1 MQFRTRAIHVGQEA
15 DPSSGAV
22 VPPIHLASTF
32 VLPTANGD
40 AQYDYARTGSPT
52 RHAFEAV
59 MASLDGGA
67 RGLAFASGMAA
78 THCVTML
85 LKPGDHLVTGTDVY
99 GGSWRLFNN
108 VLAERGILVT
118 AVDTTDLAAVED
130 AMRAETRMLWI
141 EPTGN
146 PLLSVTDVAG
156 CAALAQKAGV
166 LLVADN
172 TLATPVLCRPLEM
185 GADIVMHSATKYIG
199 GHSDL
204 LGGLLVARD
213 PEVGEQLHWM
223 QNATG
228 AVMGPLESFLCCRGV
243 KTLELRVHAQSAT
256 ALRLASWLHHQPSVK
271 RVYYPGLADDPGHA
285 VAAKQ
290 YHGGFGAMVSFEI
303 DSDVKGAQR
312 FVESTRLF
320 QLAVSLGA
328 VESLIEVPAVMSH
341 GAYAPEARRA
351 VGITDGLIRLS
362 VGLEEVGD
370 LEEDLSQAMNSLSA
384 S

>member
-1 MQFRTRAIHVGQEA
+1 MQFRTRAIHIGQEA

-32 VLPTANGD
+32 VLPAAEGPAD
-40 AQYDYARTGSPT
+40 YDYARTGSPT

-59 MASLDGGA
+59 MTSLDGGA
-67 RGLAFASGMAA
+67 RAIAFASGMAA

-85 LKPGDHLVTGTDVY
+85 LKPGDHLVTGTDIY
-99 GGSWRLFNN
+99 GGSWRLFND
-108 VLAERGILVT
+108 VLSQRGISVS
-118 AVDTTDLAAVED
+118 AVDTTDLAAVQD
-130 AMRAETRMLWI
+130 AIRVETKMLWI

-146 PLLSVTDVAG
+146 PLLSVTDIAG
-156 CAALAQKAGV
+156 CAEIAKAAGV

-185 GADIVMHSATKYIG
+185 GADIVMHSATKFIG

-204 LGGLLVARD
+204 LGGVLVARD
-213 PEVGEQLHWM
+213 SEVGKKLHWM

-256 ALRLASWLHHQPSVK
+256 AMRLASWLQKQQSVK
-271 RVYYPGLADDPGHA
+271 RVYYPGLEDDPGSA
-285 VAAKQ
+285 TAKKQ
-290 YHGGFGAMVSFEI
+290 YHGGYGAMVSFEV
-303 DSDVKGAQR
+303 DADVNGAQR
-312 FVESTRLF
+312 FVESTKLF

-328 VESLIEVPAVMSH
+328 VESLIELPAVMSH

-362 VGLEEVGD
+362 VGLEGAED
-370 LEEDLSQAMNSLSA
+370 LEHDLSQAMTKISA